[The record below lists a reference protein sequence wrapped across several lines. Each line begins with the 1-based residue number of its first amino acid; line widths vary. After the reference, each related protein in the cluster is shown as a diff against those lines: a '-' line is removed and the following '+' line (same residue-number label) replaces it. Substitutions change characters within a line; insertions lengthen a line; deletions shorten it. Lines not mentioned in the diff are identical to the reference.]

1 MVERLPAK
9 QECHPQR
16 LVNNCPECTGVPTVL
31 FNIGGFGK
39 PPQRIKVS
47 HVGQQH
53 IVRRKRKCDNNQ
65 LGAR

>member
-31 FNIGGFGK
+31 FNIGGFGN
-39 PPQRIKVS
+39 
-47 HVGQQH
+47 
-53 IVRRKRKCDNNQ
+53 RRKESRF
-65 LGAR
+65 RT